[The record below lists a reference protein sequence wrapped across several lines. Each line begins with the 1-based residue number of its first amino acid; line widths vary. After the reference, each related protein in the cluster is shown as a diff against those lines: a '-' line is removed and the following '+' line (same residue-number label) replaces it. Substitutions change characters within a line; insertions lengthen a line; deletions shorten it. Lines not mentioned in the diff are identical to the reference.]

1 MTPWGGDWTE
11 DKLRILRGYLD
22 AYLKVLS
29 KQRHRYSIGY
39 IDAFAGAGYRR
50 IARRSDDS
58 LFGLAAE
65 DAQLFRDGS
74 ARIALSLNPGFDG
87 YLFIEKSRSK
97 CEQLAAMEPAYPSA
111 KLRVDEGD
119 ANDVLLKISESDWSR
134 RRAVVF
140 LDPYG
145 MQVDWSTLEAL
156 ARTRAVDI
164 WLLVPVGIAILRM
177 LAKDYDAISPKWKTR
192 LDRML
197 GTTEW
202 REVFYADQR
211 EIRQELGL
219 RPLFEDGEIDLEGRR
234 IRRAKVED
242 VATFYLNRLRSIFP
256 TVAKPRMLHNSRGFP
271 LYMLC
276 FVGANPS
283 PAASKTSL
291 RIASHLL
298 GDNIPL

>member
-1 MTPWGGDWTE
+1 MTTWGGDWTE
-11 DKLRILRGYLD
+11 DKLRILRGYLE

-29 KQRHRYSIGY
+29 QQRHRYSIGY
-39 IDAFAGAGYRR
+39 VDAFAGAGYRR
-50 IARRSDDS
+50 IPRRSDDT
-58 LFGLAAE
+58 LFGLAADE
-65 DAQLFRDGS
+65 AQLFRDGS
-74 ARIALSLNPGFDG
+74 ARIALSLSPGFDG

-97 CEQLAAMEPAYPSA
+97 CEQLEAMKPAYPSA
-111 KLRVDEGD
+111 KLKVHEGD
-119 ANDVLLKISESDWSR
+119 ANDVLLKISELDWSR

-156 ARTRAVDI
+156 ARTKAVDI

-177 LAKDYDAISPKWKTR
+177 LARDFDAILPKWKIR
-192 LDRML
+192 LDKML
-197 GTTEW
+197 GTAEW
-202 REVFYADQR
+202 QEVFYADER
-211 EIRQELGL
+211 EVRQTLGL
-219 RPLFEDGEIDLEGRR
+219 RPLFTEDDIQLEGRR

-242 VATFYLNRLRSIFP
+242 IAAFYLERLRMIFP

-276 FVGANPS
+276 FVGANPH

-298 GDNIPL
+298 GDNITL